1 MNGKTA
7 AGLVML
13 VVGIACALYG
23 ANYMQSLGSQFDA
36 RVGISDYAGQILL
49 GAGSLIALIGLAL
62 ATQGYYPATLIILFG
77 PGPIAIVVLQ
87 ILMGGIF
94 IYAGYVKLAEP
105 WQLFAAG
112 IADYEVVPMWAAKFL
127 AHTLPWFEVLIGLLL
142 IAGRWFRTSTVST
155 SLLLLVFFSLM
166 VRAFAGGKEINCGC
180 FGPNEPIS
188 WKTLVRD
195 GSMLGVSL
203 FLAAIAFRNRRT
215 PA

>member
-1 MNGKTA
+1 MPFSRNSAFK
-7 AGLVML
+7 
-13 VVGIACALYG
+13 IAVIVL
-23 ANYMQSLGSQFDA
+23 
-36 RVGISDYAGQILL
+36 R
-49 GAGSLIALIGLAL
+49 
-62 ATQGYYPATLIILFG
+62 
-77 PGPIAIVVLQ
+77 VVL
-87 ILMGGIF
+87 GGIF
-94 IYAGYVKLAEP
+94 IYAGYVKLVDSVAMQSSAPFVKVDMVP

-142 IAGRWFRTSTVST
+142 IAGRWLRTSTVST

-180 FGPNEPIS
+180 FGPNELIS

>member
-1 MNGKTA
+1 MPFSRNR
-7 AGLVML
+7 LL
-13 VVGIACALYG
+13 QIA
-23 ANYMQSLGSQFDA
+23 
-36 RVGISDYAGQILL
+36 V
-49 GAGSLIALIGLAL
+49 
-62 ATQGYYPATLIILFG
+62 
-77 PGPIAIVVLQ
+77 VVLRVA
-87 ILMGGIF
+87 LGGIF

-142 IAGRWFRTSTVST
+142 IAGRWFRCSTVST
-155 SLLLLVFFSLM
+155 SLLLGVFFSLM
-166 VRAFAGGKEINCGC
+166 VRAYAGGKEINSGC

-195 GSMLGVSL
+195 GSMLAVSL
-203 FLAAIAFRNRRT
+203 FLAAIAFRNRRK

>member
-1 MNGKTA
+1 MPSSRNSALK
-7 AGLVML
+7 
-13 VVGIACALYG
+13 IA
-23 ANYMQSLGSQFDA
+23 
-36 RVGISDYAGQILL
+36 V
-49 GAGSLIALIGLAL
+49 
-62 ATQGYYPATLIILFG
+62 
-77 PGPIAIVVLQ
+77 VVLRV
-87 ILMGGIF
+87 LMGAIF

-142 IAGRWFRTSTVST
+142 IVGRWFRVSTVST

-180 FGPNEPIS
+180 FGPNELIS

-195 GSMLGVSL
+195 GSMLAVSL
-203 FLAAIAFRNRRT
+203 FLAAVAFRTRRK